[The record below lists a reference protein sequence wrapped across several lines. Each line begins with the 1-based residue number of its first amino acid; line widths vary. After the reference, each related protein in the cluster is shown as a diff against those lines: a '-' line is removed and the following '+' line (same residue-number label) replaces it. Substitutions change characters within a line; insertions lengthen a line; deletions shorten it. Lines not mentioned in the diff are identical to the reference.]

1 MEQIGSASVSGT
13 YEGYEGLYN
22 FFNYGANDEGDPIV
36 NGLKYAKEEGWTDP
50 YKAIL
55 GGAKLIGS
63 SYVGQ
68 GQNTSYFFKFD
79 VVGNSILKAT
89 DGAKQ
94 VSKTLFFSHQYMTN
108 IMDPYSQSSSVY
120 NMYASNG
127 NLDASLNFII
137 PVFENMPD
145 TNKKPTKFE
154 DSEDLYYAKN
164 SLKVRDYTSSSSP
177 VVYTLEKDE
186 VVRMIA
192 RESKTVDGIKWDRIE
207 LENGWNCWTESSGL
221 ICCTI
226 KQEIEE
232 NDKTQN
238 EEKEEEKPEIKD
250 EEKEETNKLLSIDNK
265 NLQIKL
271 ISSTTVAD
279 IIKAI
284 NVKEYTIL
292 DNKNNSIKKDEEK
305 LATGY
310 KIKANNKT
318 YTLIKLGDVNGN
330 AEVDVIDL
338 ALMKRHLMETQKLT
352 SVYYKAGMIQKD
364 GTEIDVIDLALLKRV
379 LVGTTTITL

>member
-1 MEQIGSASVSGT
+1 
-13 YEGYEGLYN
+13 
-22 FFNYGANDEGDPIV
+22 
-36 NGLKYAKEEGWTDP
+36 
-50 YKAIL
+50 
-55 GGAKLIGS
+55 
-63 SYVGQ
+63 
-68 GQNTSYFFKFD
+68 
-79 VVGNSILKAT
+79 
-89 DGAKQ
+89 
-94 VSKTLFFSHQYMTN
+94 MTN

-137 PVFENMPD
+137 PVYENMPEL
-145 TNKKPTKFE
+145 NKKPTRFE

-164 SLKVRDYTSSSSP
+164 SLKVRDYANSSSP

-192 RESKTVDGIKWDRIE
+192 RQSTTVNGTKWDRIE

-221 ICCTI
+221 VCCKTEEI
-226 KQEIEE
+226 KVEDKE
-232 NDKTQN
+232 N
-238 EEKEEEKPEIKD
+238 EKEEA
-250 EEKEETNKLLSIDNK
+250 NKLLSVDEK

-271 ISSTTVAD
+271 IPDATVAD
-279 IIKAI
+279 VVKEL

-292 DNKNNSIKKDEEK
+292 DSKNKEIKKDEEK

-310 KIKANNKT
+310 KVKANNKT
-318 YTLIKLGDVNGN
+318 YTLIKLGDVNED

-379 LVGTTTITL
+379 LVGTTKITL